1 MQRHKQGGHVF
12 CGRKEAGTSPGSR
25 AGCGGC
31 ATPAS
36 GSGAAEA
43 LREPAPGTAGAGAGD
58 WVPLVS
64 SPGHSLPL
72 REQRVLSVL
81 GTTDGTKCF
90 ILGGGCAAQTKV
102 ILTCTNRRT
111 CVLVGRWGVFVDY
124 DGASSCLDTLRQ
136 LYL

>member
-1 MQRHKQGGHVF
+1 ML
-12 CGRKEAGTSPGSR
+12 CNDIGREGMYFAVKRRLVPAQEAGPG
-25 AGCGGC
+25 AGGC
-31 ATPAS
+31 AKRRL
-36 GSGAAEA
+36 GN
-43 LREPAPGTAGAGAGD
+43 LLPGTAGARAGD

-64 SPGHSLPL
+64 SPGHSLPV

-81 GTTDGTKCF
+81 GTTDGTKRF